1 MTGPKPPIFEEIGEA
16 VIQRLNRDELFSED
30 LVQQIAELFES
41 GSIEDHAK
49 VLEVL
54 QGESGENS
62 QPGN

>member
-1 MTGPKPPIFEEIGEA
+1 MIGPKPPIFEEIGEE

-41 GSIEDHAK
+41 GGIEDQAK

-54 QGESGENS
+54 QGESSENS